1 MRPFGV
7 FISLFYRF
15 THLQGCPMAY
25 LIRRITTYF
34 ILLGTMIMALS
45 ASSSAQTASSEA
57 VTAYDFTFPAIDG
70 TQMAL
75 DAFKGRPLL
84 IVNTASACGFT
95 PQYDG
100 LQALHEAYA
109 EKGLVVIG
117 VPSNDFG
124 KQETGTS
131 AEIATFCEVNFN
143 IRFPLADKIKVKGD
157 DAHPFYQWAKSQVGF
172 ASRPRWNFHK
182 YLIGRD
188 GQIVD
193 WFSSMTS
200 PDSDKMIK
208 AIESVL

>member
-1 MRPFGV
+1 MFG
-7 FISLFYRF
+7 
-15 THLQGCPMAY
+15 T
-25 LIRRITTYF
+25 
-34 ILLGTMIMALS
+34 
-45 ASSSAQTASSEA
+45 AQSVAADTAF
-57 VTAYDFTFPAIDG
+57 DFEFDGIDG
-70 TQMAL
+70 APLSMEQ
-75 DAFKGRPLL
+75 FKDQVVLA
-84 IVNTASACGFT
+84 VNTASACGFT

-109 EKGLVVIG
+109 EKGLIVIG

-157 DAHPFYQWAKSQVGF
+157 DAHPFYQWARSQVGF
-172 ASRPRWNFHK
+172 AGRPRWNFHK
-182 YLIGRD
+182 YLIDRD

-200 PDSDKMIK
+200 PDSDKMIM